1 MNVKLIVTKT
11 CSHCS
16 NLKRELDD
24 IGVRYK
30 VVYIEDNPEF
40 VADNNI
46 RHSPNIMVDNEIVCR
61 GQVTESELKKLLN
74 IN

>member
-40 VADNNI
+40 VDDNNI

-61 GQVTESELKKLLN
+61 GQVAENELKKLLN
-74 IN
+74 ID

>member
-1 MNVKLIVTKT
+1 MDVKLIVTKA
-11 CSHCS
+11 CSHCF

-40 VADNNI
+40 VVNNNI
-46 RHSPNIMVDNEIVCR
+46 RHSPNIMVDDEIVCR

-74 IN
+74 IY